1 MQTSLGRTARS
12 YHSVLVIGT
21 LSLTVMVIFQ
31 AFGMESI
38 ASAKSRDEFP
48 GRRQG
53 GGTHWVMPNPAAAQ

>member
-1 MQTSLGRTARS
+1 MQTPLGHTARS
-12 YHSVLVIGT
+12 YYSVLAIGT

-31 AFGMESI
+31 AFGMQSI

-53 GGTHWVMPNPAAAQ
+53 GGTHWIMPEPTAAQ